1 MEFLSIIIG
10 AIIGAIIGDI
20 IPVSFIIALIRFIHK
35 KKLSKGW
42 CILVFLFSTLCTFS
56 IGLFFTGKAIP
67 LGIFDYLIHT
77 NLIAIFLYDKDAPS
91 FFDTEKEILRKR
103 KLKEK
108 SIHEET

>member
-10 AIIGAIIGDI
+10 IIIGAIIGDI

-67 LGIFDYLIHT
+67 LGIFDYLIHI